1 MGNAALLEALQGAA
15 NFQPAYDTQESIY
28 KGLISDLTEAVTLFD
43 SNSSLNGDILFA
55 GDQSRWVQFANT
67 LRMVMAL
74 RLSGVDATYA
84 QSEYEK
90 AVTAGVIDSDVMYA
104 HLAED
109 ANASPWYSRFITRTD
124 YAISNTMDDMMTEK
138 VI

>member
-1 MGNAALLEALQGAA
+1 MGNAALLRSFTNAA

-43 SNSSLNGDILFA
+43 ANSSLNGDILFA

-90 AVTAGVIDSDVMYA
+90 AEANSRSD
-104 HLAED
+104 
-109 ANASPWYSRFITRTD
+109 RF
-124 YAISNTMDDMMTEK
+124 
-138 VI
+138 